1 MKNMTLESLIALAI
15 KNEEEAYESYMELHN
30 LVEDKEA
37 KDTLKFLAQEEKQ
50 HKAYL
55 VKYRDGGFRGNA
67 MPMNAP
73 VDYKIAEQTE
83 KPAIRQD
90 VTTKEVYLLAANKE
104 LNAYQFYR
112 DLANL
117 HPDGDVKEMLLGMAQ
132 QEMRHKEK
140 VEYLYSNT
148 AFTQTAGG

>member
-1 MKNMTLESLIALAI
+1 MKNMNLESLIALAI

-37 KDTLKFLAQEEKQ
+37 KATLKFLAQEEKQ

-55 VKYRDGGFRGNA
+55 VKYRDGGFRGA
-67 MPMNAP
+67 SLPMDAP
-73 VDYKIAEQTE
+73 VDYRIAEHEE
-83 KPAIRQD
+83 KPGIGNDIR
-90 VTTKEVYLLAANKE
+90 TREVYLIAANKE
-104 LNAYQFYR
+104 LNAAQFYQ
-112 DLANL
+112 DLAKM
-117 HPDGDVKEMLLGMAQ
+117 HPDGEVKEILLGMAR

-148 AFTQTAGG
+148 EFTQTAGG

>member
-15 KNEEEAYESYMELHN
+15 KNEEEAYESYMELCS
-30 LVEDKEA
+30 LVEDPEA

-55 VKYRDGGFRGNA
+55 VKYRDGGFRGA
-67 MPMNAP
+67 ALPMDAP
-73 VDYKIAEQTE
+73 VDYKIAEQE
-83 KPAIRQD
+83 ERPGIGKD
-90 VTTKEVYLLAANKE
+90 VRTREVYLIAANKE
-104 LNAYQFYR
+104 LNAANFYQ
-112 DLANL
+112 DLAKM
-117 HPDGDVKEMLLGMAQ
+117 HPDGEIKEILLGMAR

>member
-15 KNEEEAYESYMELHN
+15 KNEEEAYESYMELCS
-30 LVEDKEA
+30 LVEDQEA

-55 VKYRDGGFRGNA
+55 VKYRDGGFRGA
-67 MPMNAP
+67 ALPMDAP
-73 VDYKIAEQTE
+73 VDYKIAEQEE
-83 KPAIRQD
+83 KPEIGKD
-90 VTTKEVYLLAANKE
+90 VRTREVYLIAANKE
-104 LNAYQFYR
+104 LNAANFYQ
-112 DLANL
+112 DLAKM
-117 HPDGDVKEMLLGMAQ
+117 HPDGDVKDMLLGMSR

>member
-15 KNEEEAYESYMELHN
+15 KNEEEAYESYMELCS
-30 LVEDKEA
+30 LVEDPEA

-55 VKYRDGGFRGNA
+55 VKYRDGGFRGA
-67 MPMNAP
+67 ALPMDAP
-73 VDYKIAEQTE
+73 VDYKIAEQE
-83 KPAIRQD
+83 ERPGIGKD
-90 VTTKEVYLLAANKE
+90 VRTREVYLIAANKE
-104 LNAYQFYR
+104 LNAANFYQ
-112 DLANL
+112 DLAKM
-117 HPDGDVKEMLLGMAQ
+117 HPDGEVKEILLGMAR

>member
-55 VKYRDGGFRGNA
+55 VKYRDGGFRGSTLS
-67 MPMNAP
+67 MNAA
-73 VDYKIAEQTE
+73 VDYKIAQQEE
-83 KPAIRQD
+83 KPEIGKD
-90 VTTKEVYLLAANKE
+90 VRTREVYLIAANKE
-104 LNAYQFYR
+104 LNAAQFYQ
-112 DLANL
+112 DLAKM
-117 HPDGDVKEMLLGMAQ
+117 HPDGDVKDLLLGMAQ
-132 QEMRHKEK
+132 QELRHKEK

>member
-15 KNEEEAYESYMELHN
+15 KNEEEAYESYMELCS

-55 VKYRDGGFRGNA
+55 VKYRDGGFRGASLA
-67 MPMNAP
+67 MDAP
-73 VDYKIAEQTE
+73 VDYKIAEQE
-83 KPAIRQD
+83 KKPEIGKD
-90 VTTKEVYLLAANKE
+90 VRTREVYLIAANKE
-104 LNAYQFYR
+104 LNAAKFYE
-112 DLANL
+112 DLAKM
-117 HPDGDVKEMLLGMAQ
+117 HPDGEVKDMLIGMAR

-140 VEYLYSNT
+140 VEYLYGNT

>member
-1 MKNMTLESLIALAI
+1 MKNMNLESLIALAI

-37 KDTLKFLAQEEKQ
+37 KDTLKFLAQEEKK

-55 VKYRDGGFRGNA
+55 VKYRDGGFRGA
-67 MPMNAP
+67 SLPMDAP
-73 VDYKIAEQTE
+73 VDYRIAEHEE
-83 KPAIRQD
+83 KPGIGNDIR
-90 VTTKEVYLLAANKE
+90 TREVYLIAANKE
-104 LNAYQFYR
+104 LNAAQFYQ
-112 DLANL
+112 DLAKM
-117 HPDGDVKEMLLGMAQ
+117 HPDGEVKEILLGMAR

-148 AFTQTAGG
+148 EFTQTAGG